1 MRYLIIIFSICI
13 LTACHLTTEPK
24 TAKSVEMYSREGD
37 MVGTATL
44 TESPEGVEIELKL
57 EGLTPGWHGLHI
69 HEIGECE
76 APDFKSAG
84 NHFNPENKEHGLL
97 HPKGPHVGDLPNIE
111 ADHNGKVEETV
122 VVREATLLE
131 GKNSLTEKSGTALIV
146 TSQRDDGIRQ
156 ISGDSGERI
165 ICGEIKGED
174 EKKDEEEPS
183 DPTEEGEDEEEA

>member
-1 MRYLIIIFSICI
+1 MIRI
-13 LTACHLTTEPK
+13 LFVISFLFLASCQGNPE
-24 TAKSVEMYSREGD
+24 TAKEIEMYNASGD
-37 MVGTATL
+37 MVGTATF
-44 TESPEGVEIELKL
+44 TEQPDGVEIKIKV
-57 EGLTPGWHGLHI
+57 EGLEPGFHGVHV
-69 HEIGECE
+69 HEYPTCE
-76 APDFKSAG
+76 GPDFKSAG

-146 TSQRDDGIRQ
+146 TSQRDDGITQ